1 MLMVLPSSSCSD
13 MMSKMLTHDHLE
25 VSVAL
30 EHHDGLR
37 LPAPGTRVRLR
48 LARAYA
54 CACQCVRKHRQAYAS
69 VPMRTLEVASPHHD
83 EKMMKKHDDD
93 LDNLILKRLVIIKMR

>member
-1 MLMVLPSSSCSD
+1 MVC
-13 MMSKMLTHDHLE
+13 
-25 VSVAL
+25 AC
-30 EHHDGLR
+30 LR
-37 LPAPGTRVRLR
+37 LPMRTPAP
-48 LARAYA
+48 ASAYA
-54 CACQCVRKHRQAYAS
+54 PRLPVRTQGPANAYAS